1 MKAAFDFEQM
11 GATSRILL
19 DGLGVAAALIDARL
33 GQVLHANNFFC
44 RILDRELEEIL
55 KAPNLLQFVHP
66 EDRSSHLA
74 CTSQYVNGFVDRSRF
89 EARYLRADGGSV
101 HVRITQAGIR
111 DHTGELL
118 WITLVLD
125 ELAEPNDTAASGDG
139 EDKLCS
145 LHDGKV
151 TIWNWT
157 PENNAAGRPAE
168 YKVLLGAAGGSQP
181 QSIKKLAECLHP
193 DDAKAAQLLF
203 ERSLHGLSGAQD
215 HRLFDE
221 NTGLRW
227 VREMVAPIKDAAGRL
242 TNVIGMSI
250 DITENKSDEPDRKSA
265 ELRSLVQ
272 YLQTHWDKPLVLS
285 EVARQHGVG
294 ARSLQKYFSSL
305 GTTPVDFLKCI
316 RLVHAY
322 EMLSEPGAKT
332 TVTEVCAKCCFGNL
346 GHFARDYR
354 SKFGELPSETLRG
367 ARSVQARSMDVLSTH
382 GTDRA

>member
-1 MKAAFDFEQM
+1 M
-11 GATSRILL
+11 GATLPILL
-19 DGLGVAAALIDARL
+19 DGLGVAAALIDAQL
-33 GQVLHANNFFC
+33 GQVLHANDFFC

-55 KAPNLLQFVHP
+55 RAPNLLQFVHP

-74 CTSQYVNGFVDRSRF
+74 CTSQYVNSLVDRSRF

-101 HVRITQAGIR
+101 HMRITQAGIR

-125 ELAEPNDTAASGDG
+125 DSAEPNGTAPSGDREG
-139 EDKLCS
+139 KLCS
-145 LHDGKV
+145 LDHGKV

-157 PENNAAGRPAE
+157 PENNAAGHPAG
-168 YKVLLGAAGGSQP
+168 YKVLFGAAAGSQP
-181 QSIKKLAECLHP
+181 QSIEELAECVHP
-193 DDAKAAQLLF
+193 DDAKAVQLLF
-203 ERSLHGLSGAQD
+203 KRSLNGLPGTQD
-215 HRLFDE
+215 HRLFDD
-221 NTGLRW
+221 GAGVRW

-250 DITENKSDEPDRKSA
+250 DITENKSQEPDRKSA

-294 ARSLQKYFSSL
+294 ARSLQKHFSSL

-316 RLVHAY
+316 RLVHAH
-322 EMLSEPGAKT
+322 EMLSEPGAKI

-354 SKFGELPSETLRG
+354 SKFGELPSETLRR
-367 ARSVQARSMDVLSTH
+367 ARSVQAGSMDVLSTH
-382 GTDRA
+382 GTHRA